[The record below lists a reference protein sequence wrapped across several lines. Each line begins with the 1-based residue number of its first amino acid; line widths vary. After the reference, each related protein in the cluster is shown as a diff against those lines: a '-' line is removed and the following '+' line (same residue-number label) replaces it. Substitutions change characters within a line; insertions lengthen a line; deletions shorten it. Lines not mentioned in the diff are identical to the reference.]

1 MRLDEHLKFTILEK
15 LESDLRYGVRFL
27 GNLKV
32 QSDVIRVWTQSGDI
46 TFAINANNPSGSK
59 QGVRMIEIQLFDK
72 EGGIRLRI
80 FLREG
85 ITQRTTEKDIE
96 IVFTKLS
103 TTFYNHGEEVT
114 KEKQQYFFDKYLSSQ
129 PSVQLTKIMLE
140 RNAYEKD
147 KYSYV
152 TPKLYKSN

>member
-1 MRLDEHLKFTILEK
+1 VRLSEQLKLTILEK
-15 LESDLRYGVRFL
+15 IKSDLRYGVRFF

-32 QSDVIRVWTQSGDI
+32 QSDVIRVWTQIGDT
-46 TFAINANNPSGSK
+46 TFAINANNPSSPR
-59 QGVRMIEIQLFDK
+59 QGVRMIEIQLFDN

-85 ITQRTTEKDIE
+85 ITKRTTEKDIE
-96 IVFTKLS
+96 VVFTTLS
-103 TTFYNHGEEVT
+103 TTFYDHGEEVT

-129 PSVQLTKIMLE
+129 PSVKLTKIMLE